1 MAGNI
6 KGITIELNG
15 DTTKLDQSLSK
26 TEKNVKSVNGE
37 LRNVNNLLRFNPG
50 NTELL
55 GQKQQLLSQQISNTS
70 SKLSTLKDAQSQVEK
85 QFKSG
90 DLGEDKYRAFQ
101 REVIA
106 TESKLNTYKGQLQA
120 SQNEEKNLKEETN
133 RLTALFQSTG
143 KKVDDFSDLLGPKMT
158 AKIREGKAS
167 STEIKDSINKIGRAV
182 TDSEKDFTGFNKALS
197 SINDG
202 GSIKQIKKELDGLG
216 DSSNSALQKIKSSAF
231 AQKMKVVA
239 DGLKQAGD
247 MAKQMAGKATSAGDE
262 FRNASNSMIKQTGK
276 TGDAAKDM
284 QKAFDNIY
292 GSTVIA
298 DSGVLADTI
307 SNVTKRF
314 NLQGKELENVT
325 KSIISYSKATGQDS
339 ASATNN
345 LADVMNKF
353 NIKAS
358 ESGKVLDALVA
369 GYQQGTFQTGELE
382 SAVSSAA
389 PFFHELG
396 LSVESS
402 ISMIAKWSAAGVES
416 NEVLAGFRKARQ
428 NLTKDGGDFNAGLQ
442 KTYDA
447 IKNSTS
453 VTEAASTA
461 SEVFGNKAGPGL
473 ATAIKQGR
481 LSLDD
486 LKGGATDT
494 SNTLKNTMGA
504 LDGTSQAQMAVQS
517 QNLKRALSEL
527 GQAISSAVL
536 PFIKALTPFVKDMA
550 EKFRNLP
557 EGIQSA
563 IVAVGSIG
571 AALAILAPIITS
583 IITTI
588 KSLSIAYK
596 AIKEFDIISKLSALI
611 PVIASVGWPILA
623 VVAAIAA
630 VIAIIM
636 NWGTIVEW
644 FKGIFAGLGVWI
656 GQVVGNIKNFFSGL
670 GKWFENLWNGMTT
683 GVSNFIKS
691 IQSFFDGLKTWFQ
704 QIFTEIGKL
713 FIAYLQ
719 MCISIWTN
727 IWNAIVSIIQA
738 VWNVIQTIITYAIAI
753 VATIIMTTLNV
764 ILGIWSAIWGLLGPI
779 VQTVWNGITTTVSA
793 AINVVSTI
801 ISNVMNFISTTWQTI
816 WNAIV
821 AFVQPILETISAVI
835 STTINAISTTWQT
848 VWNGISTVFNT
859 VLNGIVSFAT
869 TFMATIQS
877 IISTTINVISTTWQ
891 TVWNGIS
898 SFFTTVWNTISST
911 VSSVINGV
919 SSTISSV
926 WNGIKSTTESVWNG
940 IKSAIQGPIETARDI
955 VKSVIDAIK
964 GFFSFKISW
973 PHIPL
978 PHFGINPSGWQIGD
992 LLKGSIPSLA
1002 IDWHAKGGILN
1013 KPTLFTDDAG
1023 GLHGAGEAGPEA
1035 VIPLNNDTFNKLG
1048 NAIAENTD
1056 AGNVNLNLTVYG
1068 DLDSRTAKKWA
1079 QVMANE
1085 LENLNRRR
1093 SLGGA

>member
-26 TEKNVKSVNGE
+26 TEKSVKSVNGE

-70 SKLSTLKDAQSQVEK
+70 SKLNTLKDAQSQVEK

-101 REVIA
+101 REVIS

-202 GSIKQIKKELDGLG
+202 GSIKRIKKELDGLG

-247 MAKQMAGKATSAGDE
+247 MAKQLAGKATSAGDE

-284 QKAFDNIY
+284 QKVFDNIY

-314 NLQGKELENVT
+314 NLQGKELESVT

-353 NIKAS
+353 NIQAKD
-358 ESGKVLDALVA
+358 SGKVLDALVA

-389 PFFHELG
+389 PFFNELG

-557 EGIQSA
+557 EGVQSA

-583 IITTI
+583 VISVMGSLRAAYEFI
-588 KSLSIAYK
+588 KKLKIFSRIAK
-596 AIKEFDIISKLSALI
+596 LI
-611 PVIASVGWPILA
+611 PLITSISWPILA

-644 FKGIFAGLGVWI
+644 FKGIFSGLGIWI
-656 GQVVGNIKNFFSGL
+656 GQVIENVKNFFL
-670 GKWFENLWNGMTT
+670 GLWNWFQPFLAMFIAFFQGYLNFVISFWT
-683 GVSNFIKS
+683 GV
-691 IQSFFDGLKTWFQ
+691 
-704 QIFTEIGKL
+704 
-713 FIAYLQ
+713 
-719 MCISIWTN
+719 
-727 IWNAIVSIIQA
+727 WNVIVSIVQT

-753 VATIIMTTLNV
+753 VATIIMTTLNI
-764 ILGIWSAIWGLLGPI
+764 ILGIWNAIWGLLGPI
-779 VQTVWNGITTTVSA
+779 VQTVWDGIITAVST
-793 AINVVSTI
+793 AINIVSII
-801 ISNVMNFISTTWQTI
+801 ISTVMNFISTTWQTI
-816 WNAIV
+816 WNGIV
-821 AFVQPILETISAVI
+821 AFIQPILETISTVI
-835 STTINAISTTWQT
+835 STVINA
-848 VWNGISTVFNT
+848 
-859 VLNGIVSFAT
+859 
-869 TFMATIQS
+869 
-877 IISTTINVISTTWQ
+877 ISTTWQ

-898 SFFTTVWNTISST
+898 SFFTTVWNTISNT

-978 PHFGINPSGWQIGD
+978 PHFGINPPGWQIGD
-992 LLKGSIPSLA
+992 LLKGSIPTLDIA
-1002 IDWHAKGGILN
+1002 WHAKGGILN

-1035 VIPLNNDTFNKLG
+1035 VIPLNDDTFNKLG

-1079 QVMANE
+1079 KVMANE

-1093 SLGGA
+1093 GLGGA